1 MLVKLIS
8 VLIGVCTTQVT
19 GIAALSCGD
28 VVDGVL
34 TVPRFTTHI
43 VDNALVGCN
52 TLVRV
57 DIDQTGLLYSIG
69 NAAFKGCVNLEHIQI
84 PNSVHHV
91 ATDAFHGCPKLD
103 LVVPAAK
110 FSVYTF
116 LFDVGFIEKF
126 PVKFAAEGDAFIQGS
141 SRL

>member
-57 DIDQTGLLYSIG
+57 DIDQSGLLYSIG
-69 NAAFKGCVNLEHIQI
+69 NAAFKGCVNLEVCLVKKFIEFETVYMSHEYLLPMYIHAI
-84 PNSVHHV
+84 YDIEGDSDVNSVRLPRQI
-91 ATDAFHGCPKLD
+91 G
-103 LVVPAAK
+103 
-110 FSVYTF
+110 SIMI
-116 LFDVGFIEKF
+116 FI
-126 PVKFAAEGDAFIQGS
+126 VK
-141 SRL
+141 